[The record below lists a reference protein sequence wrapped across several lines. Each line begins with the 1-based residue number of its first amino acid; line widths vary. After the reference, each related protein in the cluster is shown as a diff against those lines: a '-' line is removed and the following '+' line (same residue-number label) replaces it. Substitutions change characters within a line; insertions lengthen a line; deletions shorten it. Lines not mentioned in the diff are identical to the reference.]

1 MSDQTGQP
9 TLPTVRVFATIA
21 EVYAFVW
28 QGRTEFLNLIF
39 PAALILS
46 LLQVAI
52 GARAVAA
59 DPDSAQAAGLSW
71 PLVILLILNI
81 IFVTMVAVA
90 WHRRFLLPDEHPGY
104 LQQFQWRKRH
114 FRFVFLTI
122 KIVLLAV
129 LLAIVPLIVVGSFSI
144 GAAFP
149 MTVAVMIGVYLILV
163 RLMLTLPASAID
175 RKLTLREAW
184 QLGTRN
190 SWRLV
195 SLTLLANVPISLGSW
210 LILTVLFLMIGDG
223 PGWPNYFGSI
233 WATTARPS
241 RCGLRLR
248 FPASSSFWSSVPSL
262 THQRSMYAAS
272 RPRSRITNLTRSPS
286 ARNFR
291 AILNLVARSWSSVFG
306 RSLIVFSFAVFCG
319 FVRLESS

>member
-223 PGWPNYFGSI
+223 PGWPGQFVE
-233 WATTARPS
+233 A
-241 RCGLRLR
+241 
-248 FPASSSFWSSVPSL
+248 F
-262 THQRSMYAAS
+262 
-272 RPRSRITNLTRSPS
+272 
-286 ARNFR
+286 
-291 AILNLVARSWSSVFG
+291 VAE
-306 RSLIVFSFAVFCG
+306 LFSFSAAVVGVSALSSAFLTLEG
-319 FVRLESS
+319 GRIGVPARLPGGEAGEGGADESGS